1 MGAFLYVSLPLAGIA
16 AQLWLRR
23 TQPHLARPF
32 LCWGYPITPLMIGGI
47 SLTFLTGALIS
58 DTTDSLLALAL
69 VGVGGICGEL
79 LRKWVQ
85 PVTDLAPQKP

>member
-1 MGAFLYVSLPLAGIA
+1 
-16 AQLWLRR
+16 
-23 TQPHLARPF
+23 
-32 LCWGYPITPLMIGGI
+32 MIGGI
-47 SLTFLTGALIS
+47 SLTFLAGALIS